1 MVTSSKRILHT
12 HQKSSDFFPPAC
24 TSGTCCPGNTLEKI
38 KTYIFATYWPKKFCF
53 PPLHTLQKSKL
64 ANVFHLFFLH
74 KKNRYLRERIAEA
87 AHLKKEDKESEFKD
101 ACIPA
106 DNLRVHECLAKRLLF
121 RENAFAVRECP
132 FYFCVLFFAFFFW
145 IIFCRTSVLTEV

>member
-1 MVTSSKRILHT
+1 MLLTK
-12 HQKSSDFFPPAC
+12 
-24 TSGTCCPGNTLEKI
+24 
-38 KTYIFATYWPKKFCF
+38 
-53 PPLHTLQKSKL
+53 PLCK
-64 ANVFHLFFLH
+64 

-87 AHLKKEDKESEFKD
+87 THLKKEAKESEFED

-106 DNLRVHECLAKRLLF
+106 DNLRVHACLAKRLLF

-132 FYFCVLFFAFFFW
+132 CIFVSFFFVFLFFL